1 MAEAASAGLGLE
13 VELRQAAPIP
23 LNVRFSAAAGE
34 FMALAGPSGSGKTT
48 ILRAIAGL
56 YRPTTGRVACN
67 GATWLDTDRGIDVP
81 ARKRKVG
88 LVFQSYALFPHLTA
102 AENVAEAMRDRPAA
116 VRREEAR
123 TLLARVHLAGFED
136 RRPSQLSGG
145 QQQRVAVARALGR
158 RPHVL
163 LLDEPFSA
171 VDRATRERLYA
182 ELAELRGLLSM
193 PVILVTHDL
202 DEAARLADTATLL
215 SAGTV
220 VATGR
225 VETVLSRLD
234 LGDYME
240 RETFGALIHARIV
253 AHDPEAGISSLDHPA
268 GRLVLPLIASPAG
281 TEVRLRVRARDVA
294 LAVGE
299 PGLLSIRNR
308 LAATVAEIANG
319 VPPIVEVRLDIA
331 GEPLI
336 ARITRD
342 AAAAL
347 DLKVGAPVTALIK
360 SIAFDRSPPVS
371 GQNSK

>member
-1 MAEAASAGLGLE
+1 MAEAAPAGVGLE

-23 LNVRFSAAAGE
+23 LNVKFSVAAGE

-48 ILRAIAGL
+48 ILRAVAGL
-56 YRPTTGRVACN
+56 YRPTTGRVNCN
-67 GATWLDTDRGIDVP
+67 GATWLDTDRGIDLP
-81 ARKRKVG
+81 ARQRRVG

-102 AENVAEAMRDRPAA
+102 VENVVEAMRDLPASA
-116 VRREEAR
+116 RSREAR
-123 TLLARVHLAGFED
+123 ALLARVHLAGFED
-136 RRPSQLSGG
+136 RRPSELSGG
-145 QQQRVAVARALGR
+145 QQQRVAVARALAR

-182 ELAELRGLLSM
+182 ELSELRSLLLSM

-215 SAGTV
+215 SAGKV
-220 VATGR
+220 VATGQ
-225 VETVLSRLD
+225 VETVLARLD
-234 LGDYME
+234 LGDYLE

-253 AHDPEAGISSLDHPA
+253 AHYPEAGITSLDHPA
-268 GRLVLPLIASPAG
+268 GRLFLPLIASPAG

-308 LAATVAEIANG
+308 LAATVAEIADG
-319 VPPIVEVRLDIA
+319 VPPIVEVRLDIG

-336 ARITRD
+336 AAITRD
-342 AAAAL
+342 ALAAL
-347 DLKVGAPVTALIK
+347 DLKVGTPVTALIK
-360 SIAFDRSPPVS
+360 AAAFDRPAA
-371 GQNSK
+371 GAGKI